1 MKDNFL
7 LAKKE
12 TIQSFGND
20 NVYIEKFIEN
30 PRHIEV
36 QIIGD
41 HNGNLIHVEKESV
54 PFKGEIKKLLR
65 NVLALQLVKMKD
77 KKFVIL
83 P

>member
-1 MKDNFL
+1 M
-7 LAKKE
+7 
-12 TIQSFGND
+12 QSFGND

-41 HNGNLIHVEKESV
+41 HNGNLIHVGEKESV
-54 PFKGEIKKLLR
+54 QFKGEIKKSLR
-65 NVLALQLVKMKD
+65 NVLALQLVRMKD

-83 P
+83 L